1 MDRYQ
6 DEIRR
11 VAAKSGIV
19 VGNNIAR
26 RLSNG
31 SDISSHGS
39 SSSSSSKSAVAPAAG
54 AATSM
59 GGVNVALARMEY
71 QQKVNQLNL
80 SNTLNSRQMQQAA
93 NNRSAT
99 MMSRTSANLP
109 MNGTSSLRA
118 ISKSNSA
125 SSLIHGNDNGHVD
138 NVTG

>member
-39 SSSSSSKSAVAPAAG
+39 SSSSSSKSAAAAG
-54 AATSM
+54 PASSN

-71 QQKVNQLNL
+71 LQKVNQLNL
-80 SNTLNSRQMQQAA
+80 SNTLNSRTMQA
-93 NNRSAT
+93 NNRSS
-99 MMSRTSANLP
+99 MMSRK
-109 MNGTSSLRA
+109 GFLR
-118 ISKSNSA
+118 S
-125 SSLIHGNDNGHVD
+125 
-138 NVTG
+138 